1 MRLALNHLA
10 TGTDEQD
17 AQVNSVT
24 SRLPNA
30 NTKMFLL
37 HAFYGLGATISPLV
51 ATEFV
56 KREPNRVYLYFAVSL
71 GLGATTVVALLSVFQ
86 LRTEDQVVGKRA
98 PTTPLPATDVEESND
113 KDAPVA
119 ETADEKEGEEGS
131 GNKLRRIWKTPA
143 VHFMAFYLAIYVR
156 RQAQSRGGSADV

>member
-1 MRLALNHLA
+1 M
-10 TGTDEQD
+10 
-17 AQVNSVT
+17 T

-71 GLGATTVVALLSVFQ
+71 GLGATTVVALLTVFQ
-86 LRTEDQVVGKRA
+86 LRTEDQVVGKREPVARLA
-98 PTTPLPATDVEESND
+98 PADTELSND
-113 KDAPVA
+113 KDAPMA
-119 ETADEKEGEEGS
+119 DALDEKDEEEGS

-143 VHFMAFYLAIYVR
+143 VHFMAFYLAIYVSWSGCSRTAELMR
-156 RQAQSRGGSADV
+156 RSALKSLWEVGS